1 MIFNTSNQYEI
12 QPMKDYLKKLV
23 ASGAVVEIKK
33 KSPIRSQ
40 AQNRYLHV
48 ILGFFGAEYGMSM
61 EEVKVDLYKRTCNRE
76 IFERKAVNKHGKE
89 ITYLR
94 STSDLSSAEMSLSV
108 DRFRN
113 WSSAVAGIYLPA
125 PNEEA
130 FLAYCEQ
137 EIERNKEFI

>member
-1 MIFNTSNQYEI
+1 
-12 QPMKDYLKKLV
+12 MKDYLKKLV